1 MRRKQEGYLPFND
14 DKPKYAENPPFEASS
29 LLVVK
34 ATANVKDCSMPF
46 GRAMHDTNF
55 RCLYL

>member
-34 ATANVKDCSMPF
+34 AKHWEDCLH
-46 GRAMHDTNF
+46 R
-55 RCLYL
+55 

>member
-14 DKPKYAENPPFEASS
+14 DKPKYAENPAFEASA

-34 ATANVKDCSMPF
+34 ANTEQYV
-46 GRAMHDTNF
+46 R
-55 RCLYL
+55 LYIIID

>member
-14 DKPKYAENPPFEASS
+14 DKPKDAENPPFKASS

-34 ATANVKDCSMPF
+34 ATPH
-46 GRAMHDTNF
+46 GRYFCFAKVI
-55 RCLYL
+55 YLPMAIHIN